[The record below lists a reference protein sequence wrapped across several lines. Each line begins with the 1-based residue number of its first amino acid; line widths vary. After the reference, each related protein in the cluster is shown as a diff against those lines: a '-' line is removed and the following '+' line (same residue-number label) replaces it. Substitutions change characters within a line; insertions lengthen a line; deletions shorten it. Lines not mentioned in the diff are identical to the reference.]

1 MSPLIWILVSVIVY
15 LAGGGI
21 TAFVVAKEELRK
33 LQERFAD
40 LRLLDRDYSY
50 AMKEGLGCGIIWPV
64 LVPFALVADTF
75 ESSLRKSHEKT
86 DPTLKKRRL
95 EEREQ
100 KVERMERELGIR

>member
-21 TAFVVAKEELRK
+21 TAFVAAKHELRK
-33 LQERFAD
+33 RQERFN
-40 LRLLDRDYSY
+40 LLDEDYSH
-50 AMKEGLGCGIIWPV
+50 AMKEGLGCGIIWPI
-64 LVPFALVADTF
+64 LVPVALAGDAF

-86 DPTLKKRRL
+86 DPTLKRRRL

-100 KVERMERELGIR
+100 KVEHMERELGFR

>member
-21 TAFVVAKEELRK
+21 TAFIVAKGVLKER
-33 LQERFAD
+33 QERFAV
-40 LRLLDRDYSY
+40 LEHEDYSR
-50 AMKEGLGCGIIWPV
+50 AMGLGLWGGFVWPI
-64 LVPFALVADTF
+64 LVPFHLAANAF

-95 EEREQ
+95 EERER
-100 KVERMERELGIR
+100 KVERMERELGIGA